1 MAVTHDR
8 LGELLEGVRRGR
20 RVLVSPEGVPLDIR
34 VAGHGERLTAFVL
47 DMLFLGAA
55 VLVLYLLLVPLL
67 FSGLN
72 FELGATFLLFAA
84 FVVRN
89 LYFLHFELAWQGSTP
104 GKRIC
109 GLRVISREGG
119 ELTPAA
125 VIARN
130 LTREVEI
137 FVPLGVVLGVGL
149 GADSGGR
156 LALLGWLLCISAL
169 PLFNR
174 DHLRAGDLIGGTL
187 VISMPRRTLLDDLTD
202 GEPAPGRYAFSAA
215 QLAVYGT
222 FELQVLEEL
231 LRRPEIGDENTL
243 VEACAK
249 IRRKT
254 GWKGEVPPSE
264 ARRFLAAFYAAQ
276 RAELERG
283 RVMGRTK
290 ADKTDPGGPM

>member
-1 MAVTHDR
+1 MNW
-8 LGELLEGVRRGR
+8 
-20 RVLVSPEGVPLDIR
+20 P
-34 VAGHGERLTAFVL
+34 AGSHARQAHLR
-47 DMLFLGAA
+47 AA
-55 VLVLYLLLVPLL
+55 
-67 FSGLN
+67 
-72 FELGATFLLFAA
+72 
-84 FVVRN
+84 
-89 LYFLHFELAWQGSTP
+89 
-104 GKRIC
+104 
-109 GLRVISREGG
+109 VISREGG

-243 VEACAK
+243 VEACAQNPSQNRLEGRSAPVGGAPFSCRVL
-249 IRRKT
+249 RR
-254 GWKGEVPPSE
+254 S
-264 ARRFLAAFYAAQ
+264 A
-276 RAELERG
+276 
-283 RVMGRTK
+283 GRTG
-290 ADKTDPGGPM
+290 TRPG